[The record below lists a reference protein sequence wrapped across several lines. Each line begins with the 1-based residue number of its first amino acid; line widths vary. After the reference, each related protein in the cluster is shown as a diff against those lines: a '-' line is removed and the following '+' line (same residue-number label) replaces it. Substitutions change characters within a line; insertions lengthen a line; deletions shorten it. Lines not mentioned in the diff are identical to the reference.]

1 MCVWVCRCVGVRLCV
16 LNLFDYITSP
26 ISESISNSV
35 FSLSLS
41 LSCLKMANVLNKIN
55 CAKISFL
62 WSSVLILKRLVIKDF
77 GLIDRETKET
87 RQMFEINF
95 ILPKMLLIV
104 FEEITGNLSI
114 LFYFSPLKLFNV
126 P

>member
-1 MCVWVCRCVGVRLCV
+1 
-16 LNLFDYITSP
+16 
-26 ISESISNSV
+26 
-35 FSLSLS
+35 
-41 LSCLKMANVLNKIN
+41 
-55 CAKISFL
+55 
-62 WSSVLILKRLVIKDF
+62 
-77 GLIDRETKET
+77 
-87 RQMFEINF
+87 MFEINF